1 MKIKKKADN
10 TRNQKGEI
18 AEKIVALLHEQPGIA
33 VERNIWLP
41 TKDGKDKREIDVLI
55 SGSIAGY
62 PVRLAIECKNYHKP
76 IQKKDI
82 DAFVGKLNDLSF
94 PTQQCIFVC
103 TSKYTE
109 GAIKRA
115 SSAGIRTLLLKGL
128 TQDRLKEA
136 IYDALQSVV
145 YLFPLIAS
153 LSLFNEAPTIST
165 EELVTFVNESGDSFN
180 LIDIIWHNWCEGK
193 YPRSIGA
200 HNIQVEIPEGFTNVQ
215 NGKRLKQPTVAVTL
229 QVHALVVE
237 IPGVANQFEL
247 HNSSTETLEKMKL
260 SLLFETCNGLLPLH
274 IFTAEDELKK
284 FIDSKPQKF
293 KITFKQI
300 IPKVLTPKYVFWP
313 PSQIYI
319 DNINRLICEKGSDVN
334 LEELDTSHFQG
345 DDLLSAAYADIWEGH
360 PASQRKK

>member
-1 MKIKKKADN
+1 MVKRIKKKVDN

-18 AEKIVALLHEQPGIA
+18 AEKIVTLLHEQAGIA

-76 IQKKDI
+76 IEKKDI

-94 PTQQCIFVC
+94 PTQQGIFVC
-103 TSKYTE
+103 TSRYTE

-145 YLFPLIAS
+145 YLLPLIAS
-153 LSLFNEAPTIST
+153 LSLINEAPSMST
-165 EELVTFVNESGDSFN
+165 EELMTFVNESGDSIN
-180 LIDIIWHNWCEGK
+180 LIDIIWHNWCKGK
-193 YPRSIGA
+193 YPRSIGE
-200 HNIQVEIPEGFTNVQ
+200 HNIQVEIPEGFTNIQ
-215 NGKRLKQPTVAVTL
+215 NGKRLNQPTVALTL

-237 IPGVANQFEL
+237 IPGMANQFEL
-247 HNSSTETLEKMKL
+247 HNPFTQTLEKMKVNL
-260 SLLFETCNGLLPLH
+260 SFETYNGPLPLH
-274 IFTAEDELKK
+274 IFTTETELKR
-284 FIDSKPQKF
+284 FTDTRPQKF
-293 KITFKQI
+293 KITIEQI
-300 IPKVLTPKYVFWP
+300 IPRILTPKYLFWP
-313 PSQIYI
+313 PSQIYM
-319 DNINRLICEKGSDVN
+319 DNHYC
-334 LEELDTSHFQG
+334 
-345 DDLLSAAYADIWEGH
+345 
-360 PASQRKK
+360 PA